1 MCIADG
7 NGDLISKVADASAT
21 QGLTNLTN
29 VIDSLGS
36 FSPDSYVTD
45 LSGNLTEVVNTIR
58 KYAKGQIPDVSGT
71 NYAILQKVADR
82 SQWPTCTSD
91 ADFMLDSW
99 VPSNSQDSAYST
111 IGCQVSSG
119 NVGNE
124 LTCPGPTRVAAGNA
138 NCKGCMDTTM
148 ISTVY
153 ATNTTLYSDLLA
165 RYTCTQFPEQIDNLY
180 QHYYSVKNAA
190 LGPTVTTAGV
200 GTVMGRTLDAQAVI
214 VDNTTYA
221 GVYKNLYAIQSLFT
235 DIKTNLNSIAALTDP
250 TYGMLAGLN
259 CKLFGED
266 FSTLYK
272 VTCGS
277 FYKNV
282 YLLRLTIGIACW
294 GILFAM
300 CCIVCT
306 GVRHYKHS
314 EREKK
319 VGDAFFKNS
328 FDEGSKRVLNTKH

>member
-1 MCIADG
+1 M
-7 NGDLISKVADASAT
+7 S
-21 QGLTNLTN
+21 NLWT
-29 VIDSLGS
+29 
-36 FSPDSYVTD
+36 
-45 LSGNLTEVVNTIR
+45 
-58 KYAKGQIPDVSGT
+58 
-71 NYAILQKVADR
+71 
-82 SQWPTCTSD
+82 
-91 ADFMLDSW
+91 
-99 VPSNSQDSAYST
+99 
-111 IGCQVSSG
+111 
-119 NVGNE
+119 
-124 LTCPGPTRVAAGNA
+124 
-138 NCKGCMDTTM
+138 
-148 ISTVY
+148 
-153 ATNTTLYSDLLA
+153 
-165 RYTCTQFPEQIDNLY
+165 
-180 QHYYSVKNAA
+180 HYYSIKNTA
-190 LGPTVTTAGV
+190 LGPTATASTGSGVLRRALTAEATIRDNGTSTGLFFNIYRVTTLFSNV
-200 GTVMGRTLDAQAVI
+200 RT
-214 VDNTTYA
+214 
-221 GVYKNLYAIQSLFT
+221 S
-235 DIKTNLNSIAALTDP
+235 LNSVSALADP
-250 TYGMLAGLN
+250 TYGLLAGLN